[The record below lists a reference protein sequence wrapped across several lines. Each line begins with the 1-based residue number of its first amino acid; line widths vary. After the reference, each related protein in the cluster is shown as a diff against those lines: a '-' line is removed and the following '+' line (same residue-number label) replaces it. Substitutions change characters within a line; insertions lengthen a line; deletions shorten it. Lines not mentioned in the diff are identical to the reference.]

1 MIRGGKWEEEA
12 CLEITG
18 IITTEIQLEK
28 RENMFCSLI
37 YTFIMR

>member
-1 MIRGGKWEEEA
+1 MADGGA
-12 CLEITG
+12 GVCLEITG
-18 IITTEIQLEK
+18 IIITIRKTQPEE